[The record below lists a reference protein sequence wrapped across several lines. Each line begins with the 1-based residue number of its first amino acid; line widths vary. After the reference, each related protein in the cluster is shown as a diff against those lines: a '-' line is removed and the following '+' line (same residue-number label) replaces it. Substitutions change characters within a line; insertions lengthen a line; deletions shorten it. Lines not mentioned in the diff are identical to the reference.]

1 VIERLLQVEV
11 SALCDADKT
20 MPVVDPAI
28 RRMAAGDRMAG
39 VARTVVAE
47 DDHLPVYAA
56 LAEAVPGEVLVI
68 TTNGRGRAVCGELF
82 TAEAQRR
89 GLAGIVIDGYCRDLA
104 GIRRLGLPVYARGT
118 TPASGSVVARPGAG
132 QTIVCGGVTVAPG
145 DIVFGDDD
153 GVVIAPPA
161 RIAAAL
167 TQAEATTAAE
177 QAFLAAV
184 AGGTSLHDLLGDLG
198 GGGDGA

>member
-1 VIERLLQVEV
+1 MIERLLQVEV
-11 SALCDADKT
+11 SALCDADKQL
-20 MPVVDPAI
+20 PVVDPAI
-28 RRMAAGDRMAG
+28 RRMAPGGRMAG
-39 VARTVVAE
+39 IARTVVAE

-56 LAEAVPGEVLVI
+56 LAEARPGDVLVV
-68 TTNGRGRAVCGELF
+68 TTNGHGRAVCGELF

-118 TPASGSVVARPGAG
+118 TPASGTAVARPAAN
-132 QTIVCGGVTVAPG
+132 QTIVCGGVRAAPG

-161 RIAAAL
+161 QIAAAL
-167 TQAEATTAAE
+167 AAAEATTAAE
-177 QAFLAAV
+177 RGFLAAV

-198 GGGDGA
+198 AGDGG